1 LSEKKLA
8 ELCSIESRIK
18 SYEKSIC
25 LVREEI
31 LLSENDPVGLQLKQA
46 QEDTMLEIAMV
57 GSKIKVYNMSEENL
71 D

>member
-1 LSEKKLA
+1 MAEKNV
-8 ELCSIESRIK
+8 
-18 SYEKSIC
+18 C

-31 LLSENDPVGLQLKQA
+31 LLSENDPVELNLKQA